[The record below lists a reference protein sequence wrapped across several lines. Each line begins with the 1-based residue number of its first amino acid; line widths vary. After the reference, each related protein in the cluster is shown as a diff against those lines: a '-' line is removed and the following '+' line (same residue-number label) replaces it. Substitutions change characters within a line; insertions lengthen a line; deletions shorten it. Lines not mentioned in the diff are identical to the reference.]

1 MAQRSSLRTLA
12 LAAAG
17 VSLTAALAVPA
28 VASAT
33 VPAPLPAG
41 YATDWGPYG
50 RYGPPHPRDWDHPEW
65 GPGWNNGY
73 PAPGWYP
80 PAGWV
85 PPPDWAPPAGW
96 HPPPGWAPPPGW
108 VGPCAGPLF
117 DLFHPLRCA

>member
-1 MAQRSSLRTLA
+1 MLGKPSLRTLA
-12 LAAAG
+12 MAAAG
-17 VSLTAALAVPA
+17 VSLTAALAFPA

-33 VPAPLPAG
+33 VPAAALGG

-65 GPGWNNGY
+65 GSGWNNGY

-80 PAGWV
+80 PAGWA
-85 PPPDWAPPAGW
+85 PPPDWY
-96 HPPPGWAPPPGW
+96 PPPGWAPPPGW

>member
-1 MAQRSSLRTLA
+1 MLRRSSLRTLA

-17 VSLTAALAVPA
+17 VSLTAALAFPA

-33 VPAPLPAG
+33 VPAAPPAG
-41 YATDWGPYG
+41 YATDWGPTAVTG
-50 RYGPPHPRDWDHPEW
+50 LRIRVTGITQS
-65 GPGWNNGY
+65 GVAGWNNGY

-80 PAGWV
+80 PAGWA
-85 PPPDWAPPAGW
+85 PPPDWTPPAGW
-96 HPPPGWAPPPGW
+96 YPPPGWAPPPGW